1 MEVTLDK
8 AQYDRLFGSIA
19 PEKRV
24 TSSFYADKG
33 ITSFFY
39 EGVHYLLRKS
49 E

>member
-1 MEVTLDK
+1 MEITLDQ
-8 AQYDRLFGSIA
+8 AQYEQLFGSIA

-33 ITSFFY
+33 ITSFFHD
-39 EGVHYLLRKS
+39 GVHYLLRKS